1 MREFFQV
8 FLNSLWI
15 IFFLTFIWVVHI
27 IQLTFHLNF
36 TEFGILPR
44 SFFGLIGIITSPLIH
59 SLRDVNHIINNSFPF
74 LILGWTLFYFY
85 KPIAWRVLLQSW
97 FYTGVFVWISA
108 RNAYHIG
115 LSGVIYSLL
124 FFIFFSGVF
133 RKDKRLLTV
142 ALFVVFLYGSMVW
155 GIFPYDWTISFES
168 HLFGALTGIILA
180 YFTRNEES
188 TFKKQK
194 TQWEIEEE
202 LGIEPPDFESM
213 WDEENELKS

>member
-15 IFFLTFIWVVHI
+15 IFFLAFIWAIHI
-27 IQLTFHLNF
+27 IQLTFNLNF

-59 SLRDVNHIINNSFPF
+59 SLRDINHIINNSFPF
-74 LILGWTLFYFY
+74 LILGWTLFYCY
-85 KPIAWRVLLQSW
+85 KPIAWRILLQSW

-168 HLFGALTGIILA
+168 HLFGALTGTILA
-180 YFTRNEES
+180 YFSRKEES
-188 TFKKQK
+188 TFKRQK

-213 WDEENELKS
+213 WNEEN

>member
-1 MREFFQV
+1 MKEFFQV

-15 IFFLTFIWVVHI
+15 LVFLVLIWVIHI
-27 IQLTFHLNF
+27 FQLTFQINF
-36 TEFGILPR
+36 AEFGILPR
-44 SFFGLIGIITSPLIH
+44 SFSGLLGIITSPLVH
-59 SLRDVNHIINNSFPF
+59 SAKDINHIINNSFPF
-74 LILGWTLFYFY
+74 YDFRVDSILFY
-85 KPIAWRVLLQSW
+85 KPLAWRILIQSW
-97 FYTGVFVWISA
+97 FFTGVFVWISA

-133 RKDKRLLTV
+133 RKDNRLLTV

-180 YFTRNEES
+180 YFNRKEES
-188 TFKKQK
+188 TFKVEK

-202 LGIEPPDFESM
+202 MGIEPPDLEGL
-213 WDEENELKS
+213 WNNPENED

>member
-1 MREFFQV
+1 MDSL
-8 FLNSLWI
+8 FLA
-15 IFFLTFIWVVHI
+15 FIWAVHI
-27 IQLTFHLNF
+27 IQLTFQLNF

-59 SLRDVNHIINNSFPF
+59 SLRDINHIINNSFPF

-133 RKDKRLLTV
+133 QK
-142 ALFVVFLYGSMVW
+142 G
-155 GIFPYDWTISFES
+155 
-168 HLFGALTGIILA
+168 
-180 YFTRNEES
+180 
-188 TFKKQK
+188 QK
-194 TQWEIEEE
+194 TSYCGFICSFFIRKYG
-202 LGIEPPDFESM
+202 LGYFPLRLDY
-213 WDEENELKS
+213 

>member
-1 MREFFQV
+1 MKEFFQV

-15 IFFLTFIWVVHI
+15 IVFLVLIWLIHI
-27 IQLTFHLNF
+27 LQLTFQINLA
-36 TEFGILPR
+36 EFGILPR
-44 SFFGLIGIITSPLIH
+44 SFSGLIGIITSPLVH
-59 SLRDVNHIINNSFPF
+59 SAKDINHIINNSFPF
-74 LILGWTLFYFY
+74 MILGWTLFYFY
-85 KPIAWRVLLQSW
+85 KPIAWRILIQSW
-97 FYTGVFVWISA
+97 FFTGVFVWISA

-133 RKDKRLLTV
+133 RKDNRLLTV

-180 YFTRNEES
+180 YFNRKEES
-188 TFKKQK
+188 SFKVEK

-202 LGIEPPDFESM
+202 LGIEPPDLEGL
-213 WDEENELKS
+213 WDNPENED

>member
-1 MREFFQV
+1 MKEFFQV

-15 IFFLTFIWVVHI
+15 IFFLAFVWIVHI
-27 IQLTFHLNF
+27 VQLTFQLNF

-59 SLRDVNHIINNSFPF
+59 SLRDINHIINNSFPF

-180 YFTRNEES
+180 YFSRKEES
-188 TFKKQK
+188 TFKSQK

-213 WDEENELKS
+213 WNEQDELNS

>member
-15 IFFLTFIWVVHI
+15 IFFLAFIWAVHI
-27 IQLTFHLNF
+27 TQLTFHLNF

>member
-15 IFFLTFIWVVHI
+15 IFFLAFIWAIHI
-27 IQLTFHLNF
+27 IQLTFNLNF

-44 SFFGLIGIITSPLIH
+44 SLFGLIGIITSPLIH
-59 SLRDVNHIINNSFPF
+59 SLRDINHIINNSFPI
-74 LILGWTLFYFY
+74 LILGWTIFYFY

-108 RNAYHIG
+108 RNAYNIG

-168 HLFGALTGIILA
+168 HLFGALTGTILA
-180 YFTRNEES
+180 YFSRKEES
-188 TFKKQK
+188 TFKRQK
-194 TQWEIEEE
+194 TQWEIEAE
-202 LGIEPPDFESM
+202 LGIEPPDFESI
-213 WDEENELKS
+213 WNEENELKS

>member
-15 IFFLTFIWVVHI
+15 IFFLAFIWAIHI
-27 IQLTFHLNF
+27 IQLTFNLNF

-44 SFFGLIGIITSPLIH
+44 SLFGLFGIITSPLIH
-59 SLRDVNHIINNSFPF
+59 SLRDINHIINNSFPF
-74 LILGWTLFYFY
+74 LILGWTLFYCY
-85 KPIAWRVLLQSW
+85 KPIAWRILLQSW

-168 HLFGALTGIILA
+168 HLFGALTGTILA
-180 YFTRNEES
+180 YFSRKEES
-188 TFKKQK
+188 TFKRQK

-213 WDEENELKS
+213 WNEEN

>member
-59 SLRDVNHIINNSFPF
+59 SLRDMNHIINNSFPF

>member
-15 IFFLTFIWVVHI
+15 LFFLAFIWAVHI
-27 IQLTFHLNF
+27 IQLTFQLNF

-59 SLRDVNHIINNSFPF
+59 SLRDINHIINNSFPF

-115 LSGVIYSLL
+115 LMESFIVYYFSSFSVEFSERIKDFLL
-124 FFIFFSGVF
+124 WHY
-133 RKDKRLLTV
+133 L
-142 ALFVVFLYGSMVW
+142 
-155 GIFPYDWTISFES
+155 
-168 HLFGALTGIILA
+168 
-180 YFTRNEES
+180 
-188 TFKKQK
+188 
-194 TQWEIEEE
+194 
-202 LGIEPPDFESM
+202 
-213 WDEENELKS
+213 

>member
-1 MREFFQV
+1 MDSL
-8 FLNSLWI
+8 FLA
-15 IFFLTFIWVVHI
+15 FIWAVHI
-27 IQLTFHLNF
+27 IQITFQLNF

-59 SLRDVNHIINNSFPF
+59 SLRDINHIINNSFPIFNSWMDIILF
-74 LILGWTLFYFY
+74 LQTDSMEGFTT
-85 KPIAWRVLLQSW
+85 VLVL
-97 FYTGVFVWISA
+97 YRCICWISA

-180 YFTRNEES
+180 YFSRKEES
-188 TFKKQK
+188 TFKK
-194 TQWEIEEE
+194 T
-202 LGIEPPDFESM
+202 
-213 WDEENELKS
+213 ENTMGNRGGVRY